1 VRTCTVAEVRVNPI
15 ASCGQWEAVLEDV
28 ISIRSAARTDAAL
41 IAASAEDSAAFAGVF
56 DRHWPRIHRY
66 CVSRAGAAGEDIAAE
81 TFRVAFDQRD
91 RFDLAQ
97 DDAAPWL
104 YGIATNLVRHWLR
117 GAARG
122 RSAVSRLRRPF
133 EGDHADDALDRVEA
147 RLLGPGL
154 AAALRGLSAADRDA
168 LLLHA
173 WAELSYEEIARAT
186 NVPLGTVRSR
196 IHRARRRVRAHLD
209 PGGDR

>member
-1 VRTCTVAEVRVNPI
+1 
-15 ASCGQWEAVLEDV
+15 VLEDV

-41 IAASAEDSAAFAGVF
+41 IAASASDPSAFAGVF

-66 CVSRAGAAGEDIAAE
+66 CVSRAGAAGEDLAAE

-117 GAARG
+117 GSARG
-122 RSAVSRLRRPF
+122 RSTVARVLLPF
-133 EGDHADDALDRVEA
+133 EGDHADAALDRIEA
-147 RLLGPGL
+147 RLLGPL
-154 AAALRGLSAADRDA
+154 TTKPPR
-168 LLLHA
+168 
-173 WAELSYEEIARAT
+173 
-186 NVPLGTVRSR
+186 P
-196 IHRARRRVRAHLD
+196 RR
-209 PGGDR
+209 